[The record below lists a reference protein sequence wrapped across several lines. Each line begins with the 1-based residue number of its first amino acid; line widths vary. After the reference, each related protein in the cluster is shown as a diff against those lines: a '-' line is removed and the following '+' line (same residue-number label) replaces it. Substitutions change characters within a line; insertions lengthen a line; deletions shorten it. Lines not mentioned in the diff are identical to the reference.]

1 MVWLFLS
8 VVLILVVYL
17 AVQFPAFRKAIW
29 VCLALLL
36 IAIAV
41 GSGWLYY
48 QQKEDEKRTEL
59 SRRLIHSDEIAF
71 TNLGLGGSGSL
82 WGELKAM

>member
-1 MVWLFLS
+1 MIWLFLS

-36 IAIAV
+36 
-41 GSGWLYY
+41 
-48 QQKEDEKRTEL
+48 KERGQGVWRDLANTPR
-59 SRRLIHSDEIAF
+59 
-71 TNLGLGGSGSL
+71 
-82 WGELKAM
+82 